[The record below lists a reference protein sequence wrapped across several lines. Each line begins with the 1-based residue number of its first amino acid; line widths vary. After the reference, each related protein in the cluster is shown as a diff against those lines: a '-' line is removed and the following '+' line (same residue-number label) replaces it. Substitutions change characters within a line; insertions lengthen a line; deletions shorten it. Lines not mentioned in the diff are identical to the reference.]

1 MKNLKKFVALLLA
14 GVMAMV
20 MLTACSGGGTDAE
33 KKQEN
38 EILNELSKRTE
49 AANLVKEGNGKL
61 QNSDSKL
68 YIETKDFLNARIE
81 ADTDAFGHLRLDSKT
96 DGFDRKTGLDPT
108 KEYLTVT
115 VWADYETA
123 GYVAKFISLITEQ
136 IGNIKDTNNNLKV
149 NTNWV
154 NVAVVVRT
162 TKKGS
167 YAAIAIQV
175 LNPAYKGNK

>member
-14 GVMAMV
+14 GAMAMV
-20 MLTACSGGGTDAE
+20 MLTACSGGGTSAE
-33 KKQEN
+33 KEQEK
-38 EILNELSKRTE
+38 EILKGLSSQPE
-49 AANLVKEGNGKL
+49 AANLVKEGKL
-61 QNSDSKL
+61 QNNDSKL
-68 YIETKDFLNARIE
+68 YIETRDFMNARIE
-81 ADTDAFGHLRLDSKT
+81 ADTKAFGHLRLDSKI
-96 DGFDRKTGLDPT
+96 DGFDTKTGLDST

-115 VWADYETA
+115 VWSDYKTA
-123 GYVAKFISLITEQ
+123 GYVADFISLITKQ

-162 TKKGS
+162 TEKGS

-175 LNPAYKGNK
+175 RNPAYKGK